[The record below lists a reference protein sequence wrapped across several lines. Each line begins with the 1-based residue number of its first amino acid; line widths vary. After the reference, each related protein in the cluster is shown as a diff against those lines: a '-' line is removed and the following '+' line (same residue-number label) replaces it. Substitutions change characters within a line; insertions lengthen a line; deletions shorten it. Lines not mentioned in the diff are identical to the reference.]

1 MIEETVFD
9 CITDWATTRNLIA
22 GSTPQAQFIKLAEE
36 LGEVAE
42 CIAKGLPVEET
53 KKELGDMLVVI
64 TIIAAQHNLTTTEC
78 ACEAYDKIKHR
89 KGRMQDGVFIK
100 EGD

>member
-1 MIEETVFD
+1 MQDVFAN
-9 CITDWATTRNLIA
+9 IADWAKARNLIE

-42 CIAKGLPVEET
+42 CIAKGLSQDEL

-64 TIIAAQHNLTTTEC
+64 TILSEQHGLSTTEC
-78 ACEAYDKIKHR
+78 AAAAYEKIKNR
-89 KGRMQDGVFIK
+89 KGRMQNGVFIK

>member
-1 MIEETVFD
+1 MQDVFAN
-9 CITDWATTRNLIA
+9 IADWAQAHNLIE

-42 CIAKGLPVEET
+42 CIAKGLSQDEL

-64 TIIAAQHNLTTTEC
+64 TILAEQHSLSTTEC
-78 ACEAYDKIKHR
+78 ATAAYEKIKYR
-89 KGRMQDGVFIK
+89 KGRMQDGVFIQ
-100 EGD
+100 EVE

>member
-1 MIEETVFD
+1 MQDVFSN
-9 CITDWATTRNLIA
+9 IADWAQARNLIE

-42 CIAKGLPVEET
+42 CIAKGLSQDEL

-64 TIIAAQHNLTTTEC
+64 TILAEQHGLSTNACATAAYE
-78 ACEAYDKIKHR
+78 KIKHR
-89 KGRMQDGVFIK
+89 KGRMQDGIFIR
-100 EGD
+100 EVE

>member
-1 MIEETVFD
+1 MQDVFTN
-9 CITDWATTRNLIA
+9 IADWAKARNLIE

-42 CIAKGLPVEET
+42 CISKGLSQDEL

-64 TIIAAQHNLTTTEC
+64 TILAEQYGLSTNEC
-78 ACEAYDKIKHR
+78 ANAAYEKIKHR
-89 KGRMQDGVFIK
+89 KGRMQDGIFIR
-100 EGD
+100 EAD

>member
-1 MIEETVFD
+1 MQDVFAN
-9 CITDWATTRNLIA
+9 IADWAKARNLIE

-42 CIAKGLPVEET
+42 CIAKGLSQDEL
-53 KKELGDMLVVI
+53 KKELGDMLVVL
-64 TIIAAQHNLTTTEC
+64 TILSEQHGLSTTEC
-78 ACEAYDKIKHR
+78 ATAAYAKIKHR
-89 KGRMQDGVFIK
+89 KGRMQNGVFIK

>member
-1 MIEETVFD
+1 MQDVFSN
-9 CITDWATTRNLIA
+9 IADWAQARNLIV

-42 CIAKGLPVEET
+42 CIAKGLSQDEL

-64 TIIAAQHNLTTTEC
+64 AILAEQHGLSTNEC
-78 ACEAYDKIKHR
+78 ATAAYDKIKHR
-89 KGRMQDGVFIK
+89 KGRMQDGIFIR
-100 EGD
+100 EVE